1 MIKWKKQQ
9 NDLVGSRNYQEMNII
24 GPKIRELRVS
34 MGLSQKDLAKK
45 CSLHDLPITRSTL
58 AKIES
63 KNRKVSDSE
72 VLRISIALNIA
83 VGELFI
89 WYIVQTTML
98 DNKEPYLQ
106 KCIIPK
112 TISFNSWIRVTRK
125 YSSDSMILY
134 CLKSPH
140 SQKLWNLKTL
150 IVWYFSEYPQSH
162 NTRSITYHGEKVW

>member
-1 MIKWKKQQ
+1 M
-9 NDLVGSRNYQEMNII
+9 GSRNYQEMNII

-34 MGLSQKDLAKK
+34 MGLSQKDLAEK

-89 WYIVQTTML
+89 
-98 DNKEPYLQ
+98 
-106 KCIIPK
+106 
-112 TISFNSWIRVTRK
+112 
-125 YSSDSMILY
+125 
-134 CLKSPH
+134 
-140 SQKLWNLKTL
+140 
-150 IVWYFSEYPQSH
+150 
-162 NTRSITYHGEKVW
+162 